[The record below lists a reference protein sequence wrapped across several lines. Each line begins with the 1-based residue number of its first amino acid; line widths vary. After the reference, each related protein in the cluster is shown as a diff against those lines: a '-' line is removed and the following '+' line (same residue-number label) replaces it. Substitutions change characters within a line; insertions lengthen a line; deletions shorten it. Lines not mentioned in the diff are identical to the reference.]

1 MGSHLLEGLG
11 RPWMECSQIHIRSHE
26 GKCLILHILQKSCK
40 QSMFFKNYWFF
51 STAYFKYCKTMSS
64 NSSMNY
70 MINVLHVSFPWN
82 TNKTIIF
89 PLNTILV
96 LKLSSFGDATSHP
109 LTIWSGNRSNGNVSK
124 ILPVLFQWVPTTI
137 TPPVHRFADAYNF
150 NNVVYQPSEY
160 RDQENTCCHNYHWLT
175 QKMLPKWQERIKKS
189 TPIALNSNSKS
200 LCDFQPIWVNP

>member
-1 MGSHLLEGLG
+1 MKESVWFYISYRNLVSEA
-11 RPWMECSQIHIRSHE
+11 CSLKTIDFFSQ
-26 GKCLILHILQKSCK
+26 LILNTVKLCPQILLWTTWL
-40 QSMFFKNYWFF
+40 MFFMF
-51 STAYFKYCKTMSS
+51 
-64 NSSMNY
+64 
-70 MINVLHVSFPWN
+70 HFPE
-82 TNKTIIF
+82 TPNKTIIF

-109 LTIWSGNRSNGNVSK
+109 STIWSGNRSDGNVSK

-175 QKMLPKWQERIKKS
+175 QKMLPKWQERVKKS

-200 LCDFQPIWVNP
+200 LCDFQPVWVNP